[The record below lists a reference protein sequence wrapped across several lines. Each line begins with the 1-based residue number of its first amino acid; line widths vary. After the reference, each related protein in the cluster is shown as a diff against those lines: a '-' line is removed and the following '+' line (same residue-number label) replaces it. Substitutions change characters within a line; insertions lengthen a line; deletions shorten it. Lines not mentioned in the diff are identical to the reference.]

1 MDNIPARRA
10 GVQKI
15 EVVFD
20 VDCNNILSVSA
31 KADGF
36 KASPKSM
43 WNFFAKKKEE
53 NPIAW
58 DGKTVNVTCNDF
70 ELPRETLNQYRFL
83 VQDWIEQRRKH
94 WPTAT

>member
-1 MDNIPARRA
+1 MDNIPPRKA

-15 EVVFD
+15 EVTFD
-20 VDCNNILSVSA
+20 VSPSNTLNVSA

-36 KASPKSM
+36 KASPKSVL
-43 WNFFAKKKEE
+43 NFFAKKKEE

-58 DGKTVNVTCNDF
+58 DGQTVNVTCNDF
-70 ELPRETLNQYRFL
+70 ELPMKTLNQYRLL
-83 VQDWIEQRRKH
+83 VQDWIEQRRKR